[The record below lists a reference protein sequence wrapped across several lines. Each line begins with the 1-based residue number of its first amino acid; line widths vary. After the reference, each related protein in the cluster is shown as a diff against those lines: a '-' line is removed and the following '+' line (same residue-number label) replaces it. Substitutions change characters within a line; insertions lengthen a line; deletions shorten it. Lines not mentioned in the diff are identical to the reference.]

1 MKKKLSVCI
10 CLAALLLLAGCS
22 YDVRL
27 GQTESGAVVKFTR
40 VGQKTYGVTV
50 TRADGDILQQLS
62 PAKLYLCAD
71 GTTLSTFEAPYATV
85 KPSSRKVNATAVIEA
100 GGSVFTFHDLWRIE
114 GESLLLD
121 RSVTV
126 SASQEG
132 VGFCTAAGLETG
144 TQWADCKY
152 FIPGV
157 IFGEPHTTDYSK
169 GGRAFFDA
177 GYFSLRED
185 YLSAPLAV
193 VVDETSESFDW
204 FGILNRRPDGA
215 TTWEESTAAATD
227 CVIEPS
233 LGFGTLEVAAVPDG
247 GVGISFIYPGTCR
260 EFSGGG
266 PFRSSNAPIE
276 AINRIRLHPVQDGFT
291 QEYQLAFLL
300 GSSDQMPGVER
311 DAWRCAWGALD
322 PKVEKVDL
330 EQMRTALLDHL
341 ASQVIEY
348 RDRAGIPFVI
358 DAKTGKPGSFRPPFR
373 SFPSRSSYNP
383 DIPRMQAWARQLG
396 IDLDPTAAELE
407 IWEYAVLGFCGKH
420 VEIAE
425 QFLLEAYRDQGER
438 GIRFSQLAEEIMA
451 SLVKYVPLDPPVGEG
466 LNLRTGKVGNIHGG
480 NSWGLRPIPEDL
492 ARLMDMLEREKERGV
507 QHPQWLAWG
516 KSFADWLLPL
526 QRPDGSFPAAW
537 GDDGAVSDQSG
548 ALSYAPVPF
557 LVKLSNFTGDNRYKE
572 AAVKAAEYIWNEYGA
587 KGVYQGATGTSSVAD
602 KESGMLSAEAFMT
615 LYEDS
620 KDDKWLQRA
629 RAAADYAET
638 WIWIWNVPM
647 PVGADP
653 DLLGWKPGVPTT
665 GVNGIGSNDVGG
677 VDQYLDWAVPIYA
690 KLYKYT
696 GDEHEKDVAYVLLH
710 GTKAM
715 LALPG
720 RTYDMAG
727 PGWQQE
733 HWRMNPIRGIGAH
746 RTWLPWISINH
757 LHGVTALEEFDKEL
771 YEELK

>member
-1 MKKKLSVCI
+1 MKRILFVSI
-10 CLAALLLLAGCS
+10 CLAALFLLAGCS

-27 GQTESGAVVKFTR
+27 GRTDSGAEVKFTGS
-40 VGQKTYGVTV
+40 GQKTYGITV
-50 TRADGDILQQLS
+50 TRADGDILQQLA

-71 GTTLSTFEAPYATV
+71 GKTMSEFEAPYTSV
-85 KPSSRKVNATAVIEA
+85 KPSVRKVDATAEIEA

-114 GESLLLD
+114 GETLLLD

-126 SASQEG
+126 NASQEG
-132 VGFCTAAGLETG
+132 VGFCTAAGMETQ
-144 TQWADCKY
+144 TRWTDCKY

-157 IFGEPHTTDYSK
+157 IFGDPHTTDYSK
-169 GGRAFFDA
+169 GGRAFYDA
-177 GYFSLRED
+177 GFFSLRED
-185 YLSAPLAV
+185 YLAAPLAV
-193 VVDETSESFDW
+193 VVDGTEDSYDW
-204 FGILNRRPDGA
+204 FAVLDRKPDGA
-215 TTWEESTAAATD
+215 TTWEETSAAATD

-233 LGFGTLEVAAVPDG
+233 LGFGTLEVAATDN
-247 GVGISFIYPGTCR
+247 GVGISFIFPGTCR
-260 EFSGGG
+260 EFSGGF
-266 PFRSSNAPIE
+266 FRTSDTPVE
-276 AINRIRLHPVQDGFT
+276 AITRIRLHPVQDGFT

-311 DAWRCAWGALD
+311 DAWRQAWAMLD

-330 EQMRTALLDHL
+330 EQMRTTLLDHL

-348 RDRAGIPFVI
+348 KDRAGVPFVI
-358 DAKTGKPGSFRPPFR
+358 DAKSGKPGSFRPTNRQFPNR
-373 SFPSRSSYNP
+373 SNYNP
-383 DIPRMQAWARQLG
+383 DIPKMQAWARQLG
-396 IDLDPTAAELE
+396 IDLDPSAAELE
-407 IWEYAVLGFCGKH
+407 IWEYAVVGFCGKH

-425 QFLLEAYRDQGER
+425 QFLMEAYRDQSPR
-438 GIRFSQLAEEIMA
+438 GTRFSQLAEEIMY

-466 LNLRTGKVGNIHGG
+466 LNLRTGHVGNIHGG

-492 ARLMDMLEREKERGV
+492 ARLMDMLEREKQRGV

-526 QRPDGSFPAAW
+526 QRPDGSFPAEW

-557 LVKLSNFTGDNRYKE
+557 LVKLANFTGDYTYK
-572 AAVKAAEYIWNEYGA
+572 AAAIKAAEYIWKEFGS

-615 LYEDS
+615 LYEDTQ
-620 KDDKWLQRA
+620 DEKWLERA
-629 RAAADYAET
+629 RAAADYAEA
-638 WIWIWNVPM
+638 WIWIWDIPM
-647 PVGADP
+647 PAGADP
-653 DLLGWKPGVPTT
+653 DLLGWKPGVPVI
-665 GVNGIGSNDVGG
+665 GANIIGSNDVGG

-696 GDEHEKDVAYVLLH
+696 GDEHELDVARVLLH

-733 HWRMNPIRGIGAH
+733 HWRMNPVRGIGAH

-757 LHGVTALEEFDKEL
+757 LHGVTALEEFDPDL
-771 YEELK
+771 YEQLK